1 MKKFV
6 FAMAMT
12 LALGFAFSGAALAGF
27 PEKPIQILVGFKAG
41 GGVDTMSR
49 ILAEV
54 MSKDLGKPVIVIN
67 KAGGGGNLACTAL
80 SREKADGYAIGI
92 SPSSPMV
99 FNALKGKGRKWS
111 VDSFCYL
118 GTGARFQDSF
128 VAKSDAPFGDFLS
141 MLDYAK
147 KNNKK
152 LRFSSVTPTDAAI
165 ASAVSKQTGVAL
177 LPVPT
182 KGAAASMAAILG
194 GHVDFGFSAGPHT
207 VYVKTGKMKFVAC
220 LQSKRPE
227 EFPNAKTLK
236 EMGFNYV
243 LESNLVV
250 MAPKGLPAEVA
261 ARLEKS
267 IKLAFTSDKFKQ
279 VVGKLNLVPVYA
291 DAAASEKIMADATGD
306 MKHILES
313 K

>member
-1 MKKFV
+1 MRWV
-6 FAMAMT
+6 
-12 LALGFAFSGAALAGF
+12 LLFSGAVLAGF

-80 SREKADGYAIGI
+80 SREKADGYSIGI

-99 FNALKGKGRKWS
+99 FNALKGKGRRWS

-141 MLDYAK
+141 MLEYAK

-152 LRFSSVTPTDAAI
+152 LRFSSVTPTDAAYSLGRVQ
-165 ASAVSKQTGVAL
+165 ADRRGPSARAHQGRRGQHGRHLGRTRGL
-177 LPVPT
+177 RLQRRTPT
-182 KGAAASMAAILG
+182 PSM
-194 GHVDFGFSAGPHT
+194 S
-207 VYVKTGKMKFVAC
+207 
-220 LQSKRPE
+220 RP
-227 EFPNAKTLK
+227 
-236 EMGFNYV
+236 
-243 LESNLVV
+243 
-250 MAPKGLPAEVA
+250 
-261 ARLEKS
+261 AR
-267 IKLAFTSDKFKQ
+267 
-279 VVGKLNLVPVYA
+279 
-291 DAAASEKIMADATGD
+291 
-306 MKHILES
+306 
-313 K
+313 